1 MKNIFLFNTSS
12 IAFKAFSI
20 KAVLTFVCNSLS
32 EKESLKIRKVS
43 LTHNY
48 ALKEE
53 LVKRSCGLAV
63 TINK

>member
-1 MKNIFLFNTSS
+1 MKNIFLFNTNC
-12 IAFKAFSI
+12 ITFKAFSI
-20 KAVLTFVCNSLS
+20 KAVLTFVCNSFS

-43 LTHNY
+43 LTQKY

-63 TINK
+63 TTSK